1 MTSHTDSE
9 IAKELLGYHRMAL
22 DSENILRRQGASWA
36 PDLLWDL
43 SFHDPAHCWRV
54 IQLAAMDK
62 PNDDAL
68 LFFGVTVS
76 SLLRDHPE
84 IIDTIARDVQENPIL
99 SEVMSWVEEDDAI
112 EPSVWS
118 RVEFLSNIKR

>member
-1 MTSHTDSE
+1 MTNHTDSE

-36 PDLLWDL
+36 CDLLWKL
-43 SFHDPAHCWRV
+43 SCHDPARCWQV

-68 LFFGVTVS
+68 LFLGVTIGG
-76 SLLRDHPE
+76 LLRGHPE
-84 IIDTIARDVQENPIL
+84 IINTIARDAKENSSL
-99 SEVMSWVEEDDAI
+99 SEVISWVEKDDAI

-118 RVEFLSNIKR
+118 QVELLSNI